1 PVAPGPPR
9 GAPEPRVSNTVTS
22 AVSANTTSTSTR
34 YATSLP
40 LSPSAGALAD
50 LAVSAGRV
58 GWARPGTVPV
68 LRLAVPWCAVVPL
81 PFAPVRV
88 GGDPVA
94 GAAAARAPAAADQ
107 RRSEDRLVSLS
118 RAAISAEQRARR
130 GCCRRESAE
139 QSEREQREGSRQAML
154 SHLSL

>member
-58 GWARPGTVPV
+58 GWARPGTVAV
-68 LRLAVPWCAVVPL
+68 LRFAVPWRAVVPL

-94 GAAAARAPAAADQ
+94 GAGEASIETDCGEATSPPVAVPALPPPLAPPPPP
-107 RRSEDRLVSLS
+107 
-118 RAAISAEQRARR
+118 ISVDPRIAWFPCP
-130 GCCRRESAE
+130 GPPY
-139 QSEREQREGSRQAML
+139 
-154 SHLSL
+154 